1 MTKRFFDFPETYIYY
16 TLCIYL
22 LQKLKKNVQANF
34 VMGLIFR
41 TSWRVAPT
49 KKKFLMGIWIFG
61 ILCTNVFELSIDNP
75 CQNFEV
81 FFIQDFQPNLEVF
94 AKIEIFEI
102 FFIQDFQPNLE
113 VFAKIEIFI
122 FKRISSQKRASL
134 ARTVPKPS
142 MRQSCTYCAEAF
154 TLLGW
159 CPLVEGNSFP
169 GILPRYRP
177 PTQLVV
183 K

>member
-1 MTKRFFDFPETYIYY
+1 MYIQAFSASSLPIVSTPYFLVVKWKWKWKVMTKTFFDFPETYIYY
-16 TLCIYL
+16 TSCIYL

-34 VMGLIFR
+34 LMGLIFR

-81 FFIQDFQPNLEVF
+81 FLFRISSQIWRFSQKLRF
-94 AKIEIFEI
+94 SHFS
-102 FFIQDFQPNLE
+102 FGL
-113 VFAKIEIFI
+113 I
-122 FKRISSQKRASL
+122 FKRISSQKKASL

-142 MRQSCTYCAEAF
+142 MR
-154 TLLGW
+154 
-159 CPLVEGNSFP
+159 
-169 GILPRYRP
+169 
-177 PTQLVV
+177 
-183 K
+183 

>member
-1 MTKRFFDFPETYIYY
+1 MYDSSKLIVSEVMTKRFFDFPETYIYY

-81 FFIQDFQPNLEVF
+81 FFI
-94 AKIEIFEI
+94 
-102 FFIQDFQPNLE
+102 
-113 VFAKIEIFI
+113 
-122 FKRISSQKRASL
+122 
-134 ARTVPKPS
+134 
-142 MRQSCTYCAEAF
+142 
-154 TLLGW
+154 
-159 CPLVEGNSFP
+159 
-169 GILPRYRP
+169 
-177 PTQLVV
+177 
-183 K
+183 